1 VERILSVDSG
11 MLTIVTDNLWY
22 GKLLVH
28 ILYEELYTKKTLKSL
43 KPYQIVDSG
52 NNSRKRKNQDS
63 TGSAAGISAWNFEYF
78 EEDIILYEGEPGITA
93 GHSVSQASSYF
104 DR

>member
-1 VERILSVDSG
+1 

-28 ILYEELYTKKTLKSL
+28 ILFEELYTKKTLKAL
-43 KPYQIVDSG
+43 KPYQIVDSS
-52 NNSRKRKNQDS
+52 NNSRKRKNQPS
-63 TGSAAGISAWNFEYF
+63 SSSASGNPTWNIEYF
-78 EEDIILYEGEPGITA
+78 EEDIMLYEGEPGIIA